1 MKCSQTGKSAEAGR
15 VETRNQASVSIQ
27 SYLWRSPGLV
37 DPQHPAK
44 AGPGKTT
51 ERRRV
56 QTVTGADLG
65 EADLIL
71 EIIGGSTHP
80 RALMIP
86 KIVDYALEEV
96 EYQKMRR

>member
-27 SYLWRSPGLV
+27 SYRWRSPGLV

-65 EADLIL
+65 EAHLSSNQ
-71 EIIGGSTHP
+71 GVGSSKP
-80 RALMIP
+80 R
-86 KIVDYALEEV
+86 
-96 EYQKMRR
+96 